1 MGTRILRQLEARRHG
16 RRPAAGDTAR
26 QATWTLLMRPVW
38 PRRRA
43 HRPRCWDR
51 CPAGAADLNGRD
63 PPAQVFR
70 TSVPF
75 TLYAW
80 QKADAAAVT

>member
-38 PRRRA
+38 PRRGAQTALLGPAARPAQRPRPAGPSLQDQRA
-43 HRPRCWDR
+43 HSSCMLGKKLTRR
-51 CPAGAADLNGRD
+51 LLH
-63 PPAQVFR
+63 
-70 TSVPF
+70 S
-75 TLYAW
+75 L
-80 QKADAAAVT
+80 